1 MTSPQAPPLQAIQCP
16 PSRRREALLQ
26 LAAAHD
32 PAQQAALSAAIK
44 AMYHQPEDHWDGLWI
59 TLEAGQLT
67 GAIWVQRLPM
77 NMAQLW
83 LPSTGLPKTG
93 LPKTERNHADALLH
107 AARQW
112 VKTHN
117 IRLCHVELLPQ
128 ASASEASFFSEAPF
142 FSEAL
147 LIEHGMQCLARLER
161 LTSGRFERR
170 LAMGEATPLS
180 LQPFGKLSPP
190 EQLALLTAVGQDSL
204 DSQPLRDVL
213 SIEELL
219 AGFYQQDPQAPKHW
233 YAVNY
238 QGAVIGVLLLAPP
251 LASGRWELMLM
262 GLIPKWRGQGLG
274 RSLLNK
280 ALALAQQAGAQEVIL
295 AVDAVNL
302 PAKRLYQQAGFERYA
317 QQHLLAWKGGGER
330 DCNSSEAPK

>member
-1 MTSPQAPPLQAIQCP
+1 MVAGEELMTLQQASPFQAIQCP

-44 AMYHQPEDHWDGLWI
+44 AMYHQPEDHWGGLWI

-83 LPSTGLPKTG
+83 LPKA
-93 LPKTERNHADALLH
+93 ERKYADALLY
-107 AARQW
+107 AARRW

-117 IRLCHVELLPQ
+117 IRLCHVELLP
-128 ASASEASFFSEAPF
+128 EAPV
-142 FSEAL
+142 SEVL
-147 LIEHGMQCLARLER
+147 LIEHGMQYLACLER
-161 LTSGRFERR
+161 LTSGRGERR
-170 LAMGEATPLS
+170 LAMDEVAPLW
-180 LQPFGKLSPP
+180 LQPFCELSPP
-190 EQLALLTAVGQDSL
+190 EQLALLAAVGQDSL
-204 DSQPLRDVL
+204 DSRPLRDVL

-238 QGAVIGVLLLAPP
+238 QGAVIGVLLLASH
-251 LASGRWELMLM
+251 LASGHWELMLM
-262 GLIPKWRGQGLG
+262 GLTPKWRGQGLG

-280 ALALAQQAGAQEVIL
+280 ALALAQQAGAQEVVL

-302 PAKRLYQQAGFERYA
+302 PAKRLYQQAGFELYA
-317 QQHLLAWKGGGER
+317 LQRLLAWKGGGER
-330 DCNSSEAPK
+330 GCDRSEAPK

>member
-1 MTSPQAPPLQAIQCP
+1 MVAGEELMTLQQALPFQAIQCP

-83 LPSTGLPKTG
+83 LP
-93 LPKTERNHADALLH
+93 KTEKKYADALLY
-107 AARQW
+107 AARRW

-117 IRLCHVELLPQ
+117 IRLCHVELLP
-128 ASASEASFFSEAPF
+128 EAPV
-142 FSEAL
+142 SEAL
-147 LIEHGMQCLARLER
+147 LIEHGMQCLACLER
-161 LTSGRFERR
+161 LTSGRRERR
-170 LAMGEATPLS
+170 LAIGEATPLW
-180 LQPFGKLSPP
+180 LQPFGELSPP
-190 EQLALLTAVGQDSL
+190 EQLALLAAVGQDSL
-204 DSQPLRDVL
+204 DSRPLRDVL

-219 AGFYQQDPQAPKHW
+219 AGFYQQDPQAPQHW

-238 QGAVIGVLLLAPP
+238 QGAVIGVLLLASH
-251 LASGRWELMLM
+251 LASGHWELMLM
-262 GLIPKWRGQGLG
+262 GLTPKWRGQGLG

-280 ALALAQQAGAQEVIL
+280 ALALAQQAGAQEVVL

-317 QQHLLAWKGGGER
+317 QQHLLAWKGGVER
-330 DCNSSEAPK
+330 GCDSSEAPK

>member
-59 TLEAGQLT
+59 TLETGQLT

-83 LPSTGLPKTG
+83 LPKA
-93 LPKTERNHADALLH
+93 ERKYADALLY

-117 IRLCHVELLPQ
+117 MRLCHVELLTQ
-128 ASASEASFFSEAPF
+128 APVP
-142 FSEAL
+142 EAL

-170 LAMGEATPLS
+170 SVMGEATPLS
-180 LQPFGKLSPP
+180 LQPFGELSPP

-219 AGFYQQDPQAPKHW
+219 AGFYQQDPQAPQHW

-262 GLIPKWRGQGLG
+262 GLIPEWRGQGLG

-280 ALALAQQAGAQEVIL
+280 ALALAQQAGSQEVIL

-302 PAKRLYQQAGFERYA
+302 PAKRLYRQAGFERYA

-330 DCNSSEAPK
+330 GCDSSEAPK